1 MPGCVCPVEVDRFV
15 PYWHSD
21 ESRLSS
27 FAWVGWPTSANL
39 PNAFQLVEC
48 MRRSE
53 TRRSAQ
59 IIKMLLFSSFVMPW
73 QSAWQIP
80 TKAGIYNKKQGRFS
94 KRPCL
99 GSALF
104 GLSYDCFADH
114 EPGYDHLLDL
124 WRAIAQQVAHDIP
137 QPHRNG
143 MFGAIA
149 WMPDYYH
156 HILYALH

>member
-1 MPGCVCPVEVDRFV
+1 MCLLCGGGQVRGHC
-15 PYWHSD
+15 HSC

-27 FAWVGWPTSANL
+27 FAWVGRPTSAYL
-39 PNAFQLVEC
+39 PQCISVSRVYA
-48 MRRSE
+48 
-53 TRRSAQ
+53 AQ
-59 IIKMLLFSSFVMPW
+59 RNPPLGSNNQGAIIFILCD
-73 QSAWQIP
+73 A
-80 TKAGIYNKKQGRFS
+80 AGIYNKRQGHS
-94 KRPCL
+94 IERPCL

-104 GLSYDCFADH
+104 GLSDDRFADH

-156 HILYALH
+156 HILYALHRDLNA